1 VSDNGRALVHCKTDG
16 GICDL
21 VMENPG
27 RSNAL
32 SFQLL
37 ADLADQLEN
46 AREKN
51 ARVVILSG
59 AGKKFSAGGDFN
71 DLKGTID
78 DLAIDDAIEKVVD
91 AIRGIPAPVI
101 AAVEGPCLGGAVDI
115 ALACDLLVAG
125 ESAFFEVP
133 AARLGLL
140 YNPRAVLRWRKRLSG
155 LALRRLLLA
164 GERFAAD
171 AAVAAGVVSH
181 RAPTGSATARAHDLA
196 AEILQGTPA
205 AVAATK
211 AMLLA
216 IESDEESD
224 EINLERWDE
233 LRREILA
240 SPERKAAVTEAKQPK
255 PT

>member
-1 VSDNGRALVHCKTDG
+1 
-16 GICDL
+16 
-21 VMENPG
+21 M
-27 RSNAL
+27 
-32 SFQLL
+32 
-37 ADLADQLEN
+37 
-46 AREKN
+46 
-51 ARVVILSG
+51 
-59 AGKKFSAGGDFN
+59 
-71 DLKGTID
+71 
-78 DLAIDDAIEKVVD
+78 
-91 AIRGIPAPVI
+91 
-101 AAVEGPCLGGAVDI
+101 GGAVDI

-155 LALRRLLLA
+155 LTLRSLLLV

-196 AEILQGTPA
+196 AGILQGTPA

-211 AMLLA
+211 GMLLA
-216 IESDEESD
+216 IESD

-240 SPERKAAVTEAKQPK
+240 SPERKAAVGEAKQSK

>member
-1 VSDNGRALVHCKTDG
+1 VSDNGQASVHCKTDG

-32 SFQLL
+32 SKQLL

-46 AREKN
+46 ARETN

-59 AGKKFSAGGDFN
+59 AGRKFSAGGDFN

-91 AIRGIPAPVI
+91 AIRGMPAPVI
-101 AAVEGPCLGGAVDI
+101 AAVEGPCMGGAVDI

-155 LALRRLLLA
+155 LTLRSLLLA

-181 RAPTGSATARAHDLA
+181 RAPTGNATARAHDLA
-196 AEILQGTPA
+196 AGILQGTPS

-211 AMLLA
+211 GMLLA
-216 IESDEESD
+216 IESD

-240 SPERKAAVTEAKQPK
+240 SPERKAAVGEAKQSK
-255 PT
+255 ST